1 MARALKGSRSSKE
14 ASIVLSSM
22 SVTAR
27 KLDAA
32 GTPVGDEITLG
43 TVTIDTASGVVSLE
57 DPVNGASPADGWQI
71 LVREFGR
78 DSQTTA
84 TRVFF
89 EPETV
94 DPDPTPDTTKP
105 STPVVHAT
113 EITPTSF
120 KLDWSSTDDVA
131 VVKYEFKIDDDPVT
145 PTTGTTVTV
154 TRSATPGATY
164 AVRVVAF
171 DAAGNESDPAT
182 LTVTTL
188 TPKPEPPA
196 STWPDATSTGR
207 RSTAPLTKRSGYTV
221 RTAGTVI
228 EDQEISGTLIIDA
241 ANVVVR
247 NCVVR
252 ASFFGI
258 ETTRNGRG
266 LIVEDCTIIGG
277 GDCGIAV
284 TQSSDATVRRCN
296 ISGGFD
302 GMKVGGAN
310 VTVERNYIHDLASSR
325 DAHNDGIQCMGGVT
339 NLRVLGNYI
348 AARDTSCLAMF
359 ENQGT
364 WNGATIDGNWMGG
377 AGYLIYAGGNDGT
390 NIKIRNNTFGSYGY
404 SHPVTDWSPKSGH
417 EWSGNKMANGVAVSQ
432 P

>member
-57 DPVNGASPADGWQI
+57 DQVNGASPADGWQI

-84 TRVFF
+84 TRMFF
-89 EPETV
+89 EPEAV
-94 DPDPTPDTTKP
+94 DPDPEPTPDP
-105 STPVVHAT
+105 EP
-113 EITPTSF
+113 EPEPEPEPTPT
-120 KLDWSSTDDVA
+120 
-131 VVKYEFKIDDDPVT
+131 
-145 PTTGTTVTV
+145 PT
-154 TRSATPGATY
+154 AWP
-164 AVRVVAF
+164 
-171 DAAGNESDPAT
+171 N
-182 LTVTTL
+182 
-188 TPKPEPPA
+188 A
-196 STWPDATSTGR
+196 STTGR

-339 NLRVLGNYI
+339 NLRVIGNYI

-359 ENQGT
+359 ENQGA
-364 WNGATIDGNWMGG
+364 WNGATIEGNWLGG

-404 SHPVTDWSPKSGH
+404 SHPVTDWSPKAGH